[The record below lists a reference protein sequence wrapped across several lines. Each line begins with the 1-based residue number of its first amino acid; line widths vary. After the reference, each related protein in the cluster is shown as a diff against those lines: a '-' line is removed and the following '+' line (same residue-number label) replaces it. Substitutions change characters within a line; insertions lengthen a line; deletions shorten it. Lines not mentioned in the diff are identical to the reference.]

1 MQYEIGTWE
10 AGGYTALMCLMSL
23 TESRIRWQIL
33 LCMHFATSLQ
43 VDKGR
48 NDKQLGKQARLH
60 PACFRM
66 LTQNKKDGEQGK
78 RPRRRRQG
86 QEHVLER

>member
-1 MQYEIGTWE
+1 M
-10 AGGYTALMCLMSL
+10 
-23 TESRIRWQIL
+23 RRQIL
-33 LCMHFATSLQ
+33 LCMHFATFLK

-66 LTQNKKDGEQGK
+66 LTQNKKDGGRGK
-78 RPRRRRQG
+78 RPERRHQG
-86 QEHVLER
+86 KSTCLKGRLAP